1 MANNIAFQPMGKTVK
16 ITAVG
21 PANTQSNVYTI
32 TADSPSNQYYLC
44 NDGVNNF
51 VYIWISPTDTFTVA
65 LPESNASGSYVVP
78 LPPFSYK
85 VITGPQV
92 RAGAN
97 VYAKIIGDS
106 TNSAC
111 YITPG
116 EGL

>member
-1 MANNIAFQPMGKTVK
+1 MANNIAFQAMGKTVR
-16 ITAVG
+16 IQATG
-21 PANTQSNVYTI
+21 PANTESQVFTI
-32 TADSPSNQYYLC
+32 TASSTSNQYYLA

-51 VYIWISPTDTFTVA
+51 VYVWISPTNNFNVA
-65 LPESNASGSYVVP
+65 LPDNGPVYVIP

-92 RAGAN
+92 SQSAN

>member
-1 MANNIAFQPMGKTVK
+1 MANNIAFQAMGKTVK
-16 ITAVG
+16 VTATG
-21 PANTQSNVYTI
+21 AANTESAVANI
-32 TADSPSNQYYLC
+32 TADSPSNQYYLS
-44 NDGVNNF
+44 NDSVNNF
-51 VYIWISPTDTFTVA
+51 VYVWINQTSNFNVA
-65 LPESNASGSYVVP
+65 LPETNVSGSYVIP

-97 VYAKIIGDS
+97 VYAKVIGDS
-106 TNSAC
+106 ANSAC